1 MHVLK
6 GGINLVNENSVFR
19 FELNESL
26 YFEKGQ
32 EVAEIMGISL
42 EPEISIQEFSDY
54 ISIRG
59 VVELQ
64 GSYQKTQNLSNED
77 DESYLEGY
85 DSKRYM
91 ERVTDTQLGGAEF
104 MHRFPVEITVPSYRV
119 ENLDDVTVMISE
131 FDYELPAS
139 DHLYLRSTIEIHGIN
154 SQLEDVAEESESVE
168 NEESSLMARD
178 LSDQFEFEV
187 KQENESSSY
196 VEESPEQLP
205 TLEVKD
211 SDDDGDRWKFMQ
223 KTQTFDEF
231 FQKNQE
237 PEVEEVI
244 EEVVEESSSYLD
256 IESHSLDESY
266 ESRTEKA
273 DLTYLADMFRSDEE
287 EFAKVRL
294 CIVQDNDT
302 LEKIAEKYETS
313 TLHIRN
319 QNSLEDDDLR
329 EGQLLYIPVKN

>member
-1 MHVLK
+1 M
-6 GGINLVNENSVFR
+6 VNENSVFR

-59 VVELQ
+59 VVELH
-64 GSYQKTQNLSNED
+64 GSYQKTQHLGSED

-91 ERVTDTQLGGAEF
+91 ERVTDTQFGGAEF

-131 FDYELPAS
+131 FDYELPES

-154 SQLEDVAEESESVE
+154 SHAEELDEEESESIE
-168 NEESSLMARD
+168 NEELSLMARD
-178 LSDQFEFEV
+178 TDDHFEFEV
-187 KQENESSSY
+187 KQELESSSY
-196 VEESPEQLP
+196 IEDSPEQLP
-205 TLEVKD
+205 TLEVQEEEDD
-211 SDDDGDRWKFMQ
+211 SDRWKFMQ

-231 FQKNQE
+231 FQKNKE
-237 PEVEEVI
+237 P
-244 EEVVEESSSYLD
+244 EVVEEVEEESSSSFLD
-256 IESHSLDESY
+256 AESPSIDESY

-287 EFAKVRL
+287 EFAKVRF
-294 CIVQDNDT
+294 CIVQNKDT
-302 LEKIAEKYETS
+302 LETIAEKYETS

-319 QNSLEDDDLR
+319 HNSLEDDDDLR